1 MEDRRIP
8 NEKGAPPEVYRLTRA
23 EVLSACAVLLTL
35 IGGAVRLTRDTSGD
49 AERQANRVLDICTK
63 AIGDSEARSRALTT
77 DLETRT
83 TKALGDAEA
92 RTDRQIG
99 QIGNSLSK
107 RIDTNDAQIT
117 QLAKGKRW

>member
-1 MEDRRIP
+1 MDDSRVS
-8 NEKGAPPEVYRLTRA
+8 NEKNASTETYRLTRS
-23 EVLSACAVLLTL
+23 EVLSALAVLFTL
-35 IGGAVRLTRDTSGD
+35 VGGAVRLTRDTSGD
-49 AERQANRVLDICTK
+49 AERQANRVRDELALSIK
-63 AIGDSEARSRALTT
+63 DSESRSRALIT

-99 QIGNSLSK
+99 QVGSAIGK
-107 RIDTNDAQIT
+107 RVDTNDAQIA